1 MADNRYWQAELEEYI
16 RQGEPSA
23 KEKSFAW
30 KTAIGLQQV
39 DGLSTSAYLLDTAK
53 EHIEGKISIHEAQK
67 RIHNY
72 YKAQNNRA
80 KLEERTEEA
89 DIVAARITELLGEK
103 TFQFSPVFWQ
113 SIHRRLFQGVYAHAG
128 QFRDYNITKNEW
140 VLQGDTVIYASADSI
155 MDTLEYDFRVEKEYS
170 YAGKTAQELIEH
182 FAKFTAGIWQIHP
195 FAEGNTRA
203 TAVFIIKYLQT
214 FGFSINNEAFEKNS
228 WYFRNALVRANYN
241 DLQHGVHETTFYLEQ
256 FFSNLLLGTE
266 YELKNRILH
275 LEWQDEDAPKCQNE
289 IQSATD
295 IVPKCQ
301 NDTLAS
307 TLELTMEELAILKII
322 KKDPTITQVELVGIT
337 GQSLRTIKRLM
348 AALQAKGCITRQGGK
363 RFGYWQIL

>member
-1 MADNRYWQAELEEYI
+1 MADNRYRQSELEEYI

-53 EHIEGKISIHEAQK
+53 EHIEGKISIHEAQE

-72 YKAQNNRA
+72 YKAQSKRA

-103 TFQFSPVFWQ
+103 TFQFSPAFWS
-113 SIHRRLFQGVYAHAG
+113 SIHRRLFEGVYAHAG

-140 VLQGDTVIYASADSI
+140 ILKGDTVIYASADSI

-170 YAGKTAQELIEH
+170 YAGRTAQELIEH

-214 FGFSINNEAFEKNS
+214 FGFSIDNDAFEKNS

-241 DLQHGVHETTFYLEQ
+241 DLQHGVHETTLYLEQ

-266 YELKNRILH
+266 YELKNRRLH
-275 LEWQDEDAPKCQNE
+275 LDWQDEAALKGQNE
-289 IQSATD
+289 IQSATTSA
-295 IVPKCQ
+295 PKCQ
-301 NDTLAS
+301 NGTLAG
-307 TLELTMEELAILKII
+307 TLELSIEELAILNII
-322 KKDPTITQVELVGIT
+322 RNDSAITQAGIAKIT

-348 AALQAKGCITRQGGK
+348 
-363 RFGYWQIL
+363 